1 MKKSKKSFAIGLL
14 EKRIE
19 EMYIE
24 LAKRDIRESSWMK
37 TYEDIQK
44 LEAVL
49 NGVKKDSDKS
59 FMDKIDVNVLI
70 NAGIGLV
77 GILLI
82 LNYEKTEIL
91 TSKSLNI
98 AMKLIGR

>member
-24 LAKRDIRESSWMK
+24 LAKQDIREDNWQ
-37 TYEDIQK
+37 ELFADIQK

-49 NGVKKDSDKS
+49 NGVKKDSDKR
-59 FMDKIDVNVLI
+59 FMDRIDINVLI

-98 AMKLIGR
+98 AMKMIGR

>member
-24 LAKRDIRESSWMK
+24 LAKKDIRESSWTS

-59 FMDKIDVNVLI
+59 FMDRVDMNVLI

>member
-24 LAKRDIRESSWMK
+24 LAKQDIRESNWMK
-37 TYEDIQK
+37 TYEDIRK

-59 FMDKIDVNVLI
+59 FMDRVDMNVLI

>member
-24 LAKRDIRESSWMK
+24 LAKQDIRESGWMK

-59 FMDKIDVNVLI
+59 FMDKIDVNVLL

>member
-24 LAKRDIRESSWMK
+24 LAKQDIRESNWME
-37 TYEDIQK
+37 TYADIRK

-49 NGVKKDSDKS
+49 NGVKKGSDKS
-59 FMDKIDVNVLI
+59 FMDRVDMNVLI

>member
-24 LAKRDIRESSWMK
+24 LAKQDIRESNWAR

-49 NGVKKDSDKS
+49 NGVKKNGDKS
-59 FMDKIDVNVLI
+59 FMDRIDVNVLI

>member
-24 LAKRDIRESSWMK
+24 LAKQDIRESNWMK

-59 FMDKIDVNVLI
+59 FMDRVDMNVLI